1 MLYVSFEK
9 RLRTSFYTRTG
20 YNLLSILIAVVIG
33 GVFLALVDA
42 NPFSAYGSIVSEVL
56 MTSYGW
62 EDLLTKM
69 SPLLLTGVAVALAAN
84 MRIWNIGAEGQ
95 LYFGAVITTW
105 IALNYGSTTSSAVII
120 PVMMAAAMVAGAL
133 WAMIPAILK
142 AQYNV
147 NEIITT
153 LLMNYI
159 AISLVDYFVFG
170 PWRDPKGLNFPITEE
185 FAASANLPTFGES
198 PVHIG
203 ILFGLA
209 LIVII
214 YFVLKKTN
222 IGVQI
227 TITGDNP
234 DAGFYSGINI
244 KRLII
249 IILMVSGAIA
259 GLAGM
264 TEITGVQHRLRQ
276 NISLGYGFTGV
287 IIAWLARNHPLGIVF
302 YTFFM
307 AIVFVGGELL
317 QINYG
322 LPKAMIDLFQGM
334 ILFCVLGL
342 EIFGAYKLKFKW
354 V

>member
-1 MLYVSFEK
+1 MLYITFEK

-20 YNLLSILIAVVIG
+20 YNLLSIFIALVIG
-33 GVFLALVDA
+33 GIFLAVVNTNPFQAYSDIVNDVFL
-42 NPFSAYGSIVSEVL
+42 
-56 MTSYGW
+56 TSFGW
-62 EDLLTKM
+62 EDLMIKI

-95 LYFGAVITTW
+95 LYIGALAATG
-105 IALNYGSTTSSAVII
+105 IALNYGHTASSWVVIPAMI
-120 PVMMAAAMVAGAL
+120 LLSMVAGAL
-133 WAMIPAILK
+133 WAFIPAVLK

-159 AISLVDYFVFG
+159 AISLVDFFIFG

-185 FAASANLPTFGES
+185 FAPAAELPTFGDS

-203 ILFGLA
+203 VLFGII
-209 LIVII
+209 LIVAS
-214 YFVLKKTN
+214 YFILKKTN

-234 DAGFYSGINI
+234 DAGLYSGINI
-244 KRLII
+244 KRLVI

-264 TEITGVQHRLRQ
+264 VEVTGFQHRLRQ

-287 IIAWLARNHPLGIVF
+287 IIAWLARNHPIGILF

-307 AIVFVGGELL
+307 ATVFVGGELM

-334 ILFCVLGL
+334 ILFSVLGL
-342 EIFGAYKLKFKW
+342 EIFGEYKLKIKW

>member
-9 RLRTSFYTRTG
+9 RLRTSFFTRTG
-20 YNLLSILIAVVIG
+20 FNLLSILIALVIG
-33 GVFLALVDA
+33 GIFLAVVDA
-42 NPFSAYGSIVSEVL
+42 NPFAAYSDVVSEVF
-56 MTSYGW
+56 MTPYGW
-62 EDLLTKM
+62 EDLLIKM

-105 IALNYGSTTSSAVII
+105 IALNYGSTTASVVII
-120 PVMMAAAMVAGAL
+120 PAMIVAAMVAGAI
-133 WAMIPAILK
+133 WALIPAVLK

-153 LLMNYI
+153 LLMNYV

-170 PWRDPKGLNFPITEE
+170 PWRDPEGLNFPITAE
-185 FAASANLPTFGES
+185 FPEAANLPTFGES

-203 ILFGLA
+203 ILFGLT
-209 LIVII
+209 LIVVI

-264 TEITGVQHRLRQ
+264 AEVTGFQHRLRQ
-276 NISLGYGFTGV
+276 HISLGYGFTGV
-287 IIAWLARNHPLGIVF
+287 IIAWLARNHPLGIIF

-307 AIVFVGGELL
+307 ATVFVGGELL
-317 QINYG
+317 QINFG
-322 LPKAMIDLFQGM
+322 LPKAMIDLFQGT

-342 EIFGAYKLKFKW
+342 EIFGEYKLKIRW

>member
-1 MLYVSFEK
+1 MLYITFEK

-20 YNLLSILIAVVIG
+20 YNLLSIFIALVIG
-33 GVFLALVDA
+33 GILLAVVNTNPFQAYGDIVNEVFL
-42 NPFSAYGSIVSEVL
+42 
-56 MTSYGW
+56 TSYGW
-62 EDLLTKM
+62 EDLLIKI

-95 LYFGAVITTW
+95 LYIGALAATGV
-105 IALNYGSTTSSAVII
+105 ALNYGNSASSAVLI
-120 PVMMAAAMVAGAL
+120 PVMIVLAMVAGAL
-133 WAMIPAILK
+133 WAFIPAVLK
-142 AQYNV
+142 AYYNV

-159 AISLVDYFVFG
+159 AISLVDFFIFG

-185 FAASANLPTFGES
+185 FAMAAELPTFGES

-203 ILFGLA
+203 VLFGMV

-234 DAGFYSGINI
+234 DAGLYSGINI

-264 TEITGVQHRLRQ
+264 VEVTGFQHRLRQ

-287 IIAWLARNHPLGIVF
+287 IIAWLARNHPIGILF

-307 AIVFVGGELL
+307 ATVFVGGELM

-342 EIFGAYKLKFKW
+342 EIFGEYKLKIKR

>member
-1 MLYVSFEK
+1 MLYISFEK
-9 RLRTSFYTRTG
+9 RLRTSFFTRTG
-20 YNLLSILIAVVIG
+20 FNLLSILIAIVIG
-33 GVFLALVDA
+33 GIFLAIVHA
-42 NPFSAYGSIVSEVL
+42 NPFTAYGEIVSEVF

-62 EDLLTKM
+62 EDMLIKI

-95 LYFGAVITTW
+95 LYFGALVTTW
-105 IALNYGSTTSSAVII
+105 IALNYGQSSSTLILI
-120 PVMMAAAMVAGAL
+120 PTMMAAAMVAGAL
-133 WAMIPAILK
+133 WAMIPAVLK
-142 AQYNV
+142 ASYNV

-153 LLMNYI
+153 LLMNYV

-185 FAASANLPTFGES
+185 FAEAATLPTLGGS

-203 ILFGLA
+203 IFFGLI
-209 LIVII
+209 LILLI
-214 YFVLKKTN
+214 YFVLKKTKL
-222 IGVQI
+222 GVQI

-244 KRLII
+244 KRLIVI
-249 IILMVSGAIA
+249 MLMVSGAIA

-264 TEITGVQHRLRQ
+264 VEVTGVQHRLRQ
-276 NISLGYGFTGV
+276 NISLGYGFTGI
-287 IIAWLARNHPLGIVF
+287 IIAWLARNHPLGILF

-307 AIVFVGGELL
+307 ATVFVGGELL
-317 QINYG
+317 QISYG
-322 LPKAMIDLFQGM
+322 LPKAMIELYQGL

-342 EIFGAYKLKFKW
+342 EIFGEYKMKLKW

>member
-20 YNLLSILIAVVIG
+20 YNLLSILIAIVIG
-33 GVFLALVDA
+33 GIFLAVVDVNPFEAYGDIVDEVFL
-42 NPFSAYGSIVSEVL
+42 
-56 MTSYGW
+56 TSYGW
-62 EDLLTKM
+62 EDLLVKI

-84 MRIWNIGAEGQ
+84 LRIWNIGAEGQ
-95 LYFGAVITTW
+95 LYFGALITTW
-105 IALNYGSTTSSAVII
+105 IALNYGATTASWIII
-120 PVMMAAAMVAGAL
+120 PAMMAAAMVAGAF
-133 WAMIPAILK
+133 WAMIPAVLK

-159 AISLVDYFVFG
+159 AISFVDYFVFG

-185 FAASANLPTFGES
+185 LADAAKLPTFGES

-203 ILFGLA
+203 IFFGLT

-249 IILMVSGAIA
+249 IVLMVSGAIA

-264 TEITGVQHRLRQ
+264 AEITGVQHRLRQ

-287 IIAWLARNHPLGIVF
+287 IIAWLARNHPLGIIF

-307 AIVFVGGELL
+307 ATVFVGGELL

-334 ILFCVLGL
+334 VLFCVLGL
-342 EIFGAYKLKFKW
+342 EIFGEYKLKIKW

>member
-1 MLYVSFEK
+1 MLYISFEK

-20 YNLLSILIAVVIG
+20 YNILSILIAIVIG
-33 GVFLALVDA
+33 GIFLAIVHA
-42 NPFSAYGSIVSEVL
+42 NPFTAYGEIVSEVFL
-56 MTSYGW
+56 TSYGW
-62 EDLLTKM
+62 EDLLLKI
-69 SPLLLTGVAVALAAN
+69 SPLLLTGIAVALAAN

-95 LYFGAVITTW
+95 LYLGAIVTTW
-105 IALNYGSTTSSAVII
+105 IALNYGATTPSIVII

-133 WAMIPAILK
+133 WAMIPAVLK

-153 LLMNYI
+153 LLMNYV

-185 FAASANLPTFGES
+185 FAQSATLPTFGQG

-203 ILFGLA
+203 ILFGVA
-209 LIVII
+209 LIVVI
-214 YFVLKKTN
+214 YFVLKKTKL
-222 IGVQI
+222 GAKI

-234 DAGFYSGINI
+234 DAGLYSGFNT
-244 KRLII
+244 KRLIV

-264 TEITGVQHRLRQ
+264 VEVTGVQHRLRQ

-287 IIAWLARNHPLGIVF
+287 IIAWLARNHPLGILF

-307 AIVFVGGELL
+307 ATVFVGGELL

-322 LPKAMIDLFQGM
+322 LPKATIDLYQGI

-342 EIFGAYKLKFKW
+342 EIFGEYKLIFKR

>member
-1 MLYVSFEK
+1 MLYISFEK
-9 RLRTSFYTRTG
+9 RLRTTFFTRTG
-20 YNLLSILIAVVIG
+20 FNLLAILIAIVIG
-33 GVFLALVDA
+33 GIFLAA
-42 NPFSAYGSIVSEVL
+42 INTNPFAAYGEIVSEVF
-56 MTSYGW
+56 MTPYGW
-62 EDLLTKM
+62 EDLLIKM

-95 LYFGAVITTW
+95 LYFGAVVATW
-105 IALNYGSTTSSAVII
+105 IALNFGTTTSSMIII
-120 PVMMAAAMVAGAL
+120 PAMMAAAMVAGAT

-153 LLMNYI
+153 LLMNYV

-185 FAASANLPTFGES
+185 FAEAANLPTFGES

-203 ILFGLA
+203 ILFGVT

-234 DAGFYSGINI
+234 DAGLYSGINI

-264 TEITGVQHRLRQ
+264 AEVTGVQHRLRQ

-287 IIAWLARNHPLGIVF
+287 IIAWLARNHPLGIIF

-307 AIVFVGGELL
+307 ATVFVGGELL
-317 QINYG
+317 QISYG
-322 LPKAMIDLFQGM
+322 LPKAMIDLFQGT

-342 EIFGAYKLKFKW
+342 ELFGEYKLKIRR

>member
-9 RLRTSFYTRTG
+9 KLRTSFFTRTG
-20 YNLLSILIAVVIG
+20 YNLLSILIAILIG
-33 GVFLALVDA
+33 GIFLAVVDA
-42 NPFSAYGSIVSEVL
+42 NPFTAYGEIVDEVFL
-56 MTSYGW
+56 TSYGW
-62 EDLLTKM
+62 EDLLIKM

-84 MRIWNIGAEGQ
+84 MKIWNIGAEGQ
-95 LYFGAVITTW
+95 LYFGAMITTW
-105 IALNYGSTTSSAVII
+105 IALNYGNTLSTAVII
-120 PVMMAAAMVAGAL
+120 PVMMIAAMIAGAL
-133 WAMIPAILK
+133 WAMVPAVLK

-153 LLMNYI
+153 LLMNYV

-185 FAASANLPTFGES
+185 LAEAAKLPTFGES

-203 ILFGLA
+203 ILFGIT

-214 YFVLKKTN
+214 YFVLKMTN

-264 TEITGVQHRLRQ
+264 GEITGVQHRLRQ
-276 NISLGYGFTGV
+276 HISLGYGFTGV
-287 IIAWLARNHPLGIVF
+287 IIAWLARNHPLGIIF

-307 AIVFVGGELL
+307 ATVFVGGELL

-322 LPKAMIDLFQGM
+322 LPKAMVDLYQGL

-342 EIFGAYKLKFKW
+342 EIFGEYKLKFRW